1 MKAIPQRFISRT
13 LLFNIFMRDLFFIVN
28 EILFVSYV
36 DDNTPFVSGERL
48 DNVLDSLE
56 NATLKR
62 FD

>member
-1 MKAIPQRFISRT
+1 MKAIPQRFISRS
-13 LLFNIFMRDLFFIVN
+13 LLFNIFMSDLFFIVN
-28 EILFVSYV
+28 EIHFVSYV

>member
-1 MKAIPQRFISRT
+1 MKAIPQRFISRS

-28 EILFVSYV
+28 EIHFVSYV